1 MENEHIQ
8 ESKKGFNPLIL
19 GLIVIVVIAVA
30 AVGFFS
36 MNSSSTQ
43 SNSSTTDLV
52 PTQTA
57 AMEKK
62 IAAYADG
69 RYSQIGEYT
78 SPGGEEELGVTVTLQ
93 NNLIQDIEVEV
104 KAERPISKQ
113 MQTDFAEHYKEMVI
127 GKSIDEVKL
136 VKVSGSSLTPKG
148 FNDALEKIKEQAR
161 S

>member
-8 ESKKGFNPLIL
+8 ESKKGFSPLIV
-19 GLIVIVVIAVA
+19 GFIVIVVIAVA
-30 AVGFFS
+30 AFGFLS
-36 MNSSSTQ
+36 LNPASTQ
-43 SNSSTTDLV
+43 NNSSTTDLV
-52 PTQTA
+52 PTPTA
-57 AMEKK
+57 TMEKK

-78 SPGGEEELGVTVTLQ
+78 SPGGEEELGVTLTLQ
-93 NNLIQDIEVEV
+93 NNLIQEVEVEV
-104 KAERPISKQ
+104 KATQPISKK
-113 MQTDFAEHYKEMVI
+113 MQIDFAENYREMVI